1 MKILLVCSTGGH
13 FKTLQQLRPFWEK
26 HDRVWVTFQTNPTAI
41 ALKEE
46 QVHWAYS
53 PTNRNIPNLIR
64 NFWLAWTVIANE
76 RPHLVVSTGAG
87 VAVPFLIL
95 AKLFG
100 GQTAFVESITR
111 VKELSLSARLVLP
124 FLDTLYVHWPQ
135 LQIKY
140 PKAELIS
147 PLSAGTSLGQKVEI
161 IENTEPSHNSTIVSQ
176 FHKNTSH
183 DLSNSW
189 N

>member
-26 HDRVWVTFQTNPTAI
+26 HDRIWVTFHTTPTEI
-41 ALKEE
+41 ALKGEK
-46 QVHWAYS
+46 VYWAYS

-64 NFWLAWTVIANE
+64 NFWLAWTVVANE
-76 RPHLVVSTGAG
+76 RPHLVLSTGAG
-87 VAVPFLIL
+87 VAVPFMIL

-100 GQTAFVESITR
+100 GETAFVESITR

-124 FLDTLYVHWPQ
+124 FLDALYVHWQQ
-135 LQIKY
+135 LQTKY
-140 PKAELIS
+140 PKAELIA
-147 PLSAGTSLGQKVEI
+147 PLPDRTYLSEKLEI
-161 IENTEPSHNSTIVSQ
+161 IEHTEPSHNSTIVSQ
-176 FHKNTSH
+176 FHKKNSH
-183 DLSNSW
+183 DFSNSW